1 MNMRINALTVL
12 GCLAVAAQTAGS
24 GLVEKIAEERRF
36 RFDDIVGRR
45 ILVLGDSI
53 SQAGGWLSDIR
64 YYLAKRYPG
73 KDVDFTN
80 IGLASEG
87 LSGYSPYERHE
98 KIYGFPNPWILSRLD
113 AALRKLK
120 PEVVVMM
127 YGMNDS
133 YEEVYDHGEFPM
145 YKNGF
150 ERVLIA
156 CREKGV
162 KKIIV
167 LTPTPYGDFG
177 SPKEKYLSDY
187 STWLLSRTDP
197 DVTVVDLHGRFKAL
211 VASRG
216 EPYAPDKVHPNAKYH
231 FEMAK
236 LVLAAGG
243 IDVPAE
249 DSAESL
255 SRDPLWKSVDALQ
268 RLQDDCT
275 RRWVGYTRGAV
286 FAKPERYTQEEQA
299 KRTVLRKELGLPEK
313 QR

>member
-1 MNMRINALTVL
+1 MKGSLLFA
-12 GCLAVAAQTAGS
+12 AVAAVMFGTASAQEG
-24 GLVEKIAEERRF
+24 RQF
-36 RFDDIVGRR
+36 RLDDIVDKR

-53 SQAGGWLSDIR
+53 SQAGGYLSDIR

-98 KIYGFPNPWILSRLD
+98 KIYGFPNPWIVSRLD

-133 YEEVYDHGEFPM
+133 YEEVYDKGEFPM
-145 YKNGF
+145 FKNGF

-156 CREKGV
+156 CRERGV
-162 KKIIV
+162 EKVIV
-167 LTPTPYGDFG
+167 MTPTPYGDFDA
-177 SPKEKYLSDY
+177 PKEKYLSAY
-187 STWLLSRTDP
+187 SAWLLSRKDP
-197 DVTVVDLHGRFKAL
+197 DVAVVDLHGRFKAL
-211 VASRG
+211 VESRG
-216 EPYAPDKVHPNAKYH
+216 EAYAPDKVHPNAKYH

-236 LVLAAGG
+236 IVLAAGG

-249 DSAESL
+249 DSAESI
-255 SRDPLWKSVDALQ
+255 SRDPLWKAADALQ

-275 RRWVGYTRGAV
+275 RRWVGYTREAV
-286 FAKPERYTQEEQA
+286 FAKPERYTQDEL
-299 KRTVLRKELGLPEK
+299 KRRADLRGELGLSE
-313 QR
+313 